1 MTEPNQADHPS
12 SDLASSGSDPSPS
25 PLNRQAIAADLD
37 AALTWIRTSGRWTLL
52 DRAVTLLTGRSLT
65 QRSSAISWAV
75 MQLPDDEL
83 ELLLTGALE
92 RIGGYLG
99 LAPAAPAP
107 SDDERR
113 AVGRLVELGRR
124 AP

>member
-1 MTEPNQADHPS
+1 MIEPIVASELPPS
-12 SDLASSGSDPSPS
+12 APGSSASDPS
-25 PLNRQAIAADLD
+25 PLNREAIAADL
-37 AALTWIRTSGRWTLL
+37 AALLGWIRTSGRWTLL

-83 ELLLTGALE
+83 DALLTGFLE
-92 RIGGYLG
+92 RAAGYLG
-99 LAPAAPAP
+99 LAPAAAP
-107 SDDERR
+107 PDESERR
-113 AVGRLVELGRR
+113 AIRRLVDLGRR